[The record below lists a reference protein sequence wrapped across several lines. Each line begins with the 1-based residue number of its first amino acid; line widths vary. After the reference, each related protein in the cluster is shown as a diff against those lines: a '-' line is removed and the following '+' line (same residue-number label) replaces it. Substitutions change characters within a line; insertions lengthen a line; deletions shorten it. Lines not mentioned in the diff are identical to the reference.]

1 MGLDFRLWCKR
12 FDADDGT
19 AHEIDVCTGQGR
31 AEFAFLRNWV
41 GDDRYGE
48 DIELTIADV
57 DEIIAA
63 EQSQAQVGE
72 PVSCLLDH
80 ICYGELGSAYN
91 TFNSTALVIKLHEI
105 RDYLIAVKGKKIP
118 NAAKFYIECDW

>member
-12 FDADDGT
+12 FDADND
-19 AHEIDVCTGQGR
+19 IYNVDVCTGQGR

-91 TFNSTALVIKLHEI
+91 TFNSTALVLKLNEI
-105 RDYLIAVKGKKIP
+105 RDYLVAVKGKKIP
-118 NAAKFYIECDW
+118 NVAKFYIECDW

>member
-12 FDADDGT
+12 FDADDDT
-19 AHEIDVCTGQGR
+19 AHDIDVCTGQGR

-48 DIELTIADV
+48 DIELTIADIN
-57 DEIIAA
+57 EIIAA
-63 EQSQAQVGE
+63 EQSQVRVGE

-105 RDYLIAVKGKKIP
+105 RDYLTAVKGKKIS
-118 NAAKFYIECDW
+118 NTAKFYIECDW